1 MTRYR
6 VEHRTRYRY
15 GAPVTTG
22 LTIANLLPRATA
34 SQTLHHASVTSDPV
48 ADHTHTHVDAFG
60 NLTTFLAIER
70 RHEQLEVIA
79 TSEVTVEPERWPPEG
94 LLAPPWDAVEGM
106 LASDSTDDGLLARA
120 CRLDSP
126 LVACPAELRDY
137 ATPSFRAGRPL
148 DEAVRDLSHRI
159 HDDFAFDPD
168 FSDVST
174 PLSDVLEARRGVCQD
189 FAHLAIACLRSVGLP
204 GRYVS
209 GYLETEP
216 PPGEDRLVG
225 ADASH
230 AWCATYAPGFGWLAM
245 DPTNDQVPPDRHVV
259 VAWGRDYA
267 DVAPVRGVVFGPATH
282 QELTVAVDVVP
293 C

>member
-1 MTRYR
+1 VTRYR

-22 LTIANLLPRATA
+22 LTIANLLPRTTAT
-34 SQTLHHASVTSDPV
+34 QTVHRASVSSDPI

-70 RHEQLEVIA
+70 RHEELEVTA
-79 TSEVTVEPERWPPEG
+79 ASEVTVEPERWPPDG
-94 LLAPPWDAVEGM
+94 LVAPAWDAVEGL
-106 LASDSTDDGLLARA
+106 LAGDTTDDGLLARA

-126 LVACPAELRDY
+126 LVAGPAELRDY
-137 ATPSFRAGRPL
+137 ASPSFPAGRTL
-148 DEAVRDLSHRI
+148 DEAVRDLSRRI
-159 HDDFAFDPD
+159 HHDFAFDPD

-174 PLSDVLEARRGVCQD
+174 PLAEVLEARRGVCQD

-216 PPGEDRLVG
+216 PAGEDRLVG

-282 QELTVAVDVVP
+282 QELSVAVDVVRA
-293 C
+293 